1 VADIVFNI
9 ALGRTAYYT
18 SLPAANDALGVLLLA
33 SSGLP
38 SDATLRDCAT
48 VAAVVAAGTE
58 QTTMGRKTISSATA
72 TVDNTNDRVAL
83 DFADQ
88 TWTASAGAQVGA
100 LVIYYDPD
108 TTTSTDSTRIPISK
122 HVWSLIPDGSAAV
135 AQINDFLWATSAA

>member
-1 VADIVFNI
+1 MADLVFNI

-18 SLPAANDALGVLLLA
+18 SLPAANDALGILLLA

-58 QTTMGRKTISSATA
+58 QTTLGRKTISAATA

-88 TWTASAGAQVGA
+88 TWTGSAGAQVGA

-108 TTTSTDSTRIPISK
+108 TTSSTDSTRIPISK
-122 HVWSLIPDGSAAV
+122 HTFSTIPDGADLV
-135 AQINDFLWATSAA
+135 AQINDFIRATSAA